1 MKILFVCQQYIH
13 SARWINQLKD
23 SHHEIYVFDCLDRP
37 VHEELSWTNYI
48 GNWSKRK
55 VPYIKGEDRLKK
67 KTPKLYRKIEGIL
80 KVTPAEKLCEII
92 EEIKPDLVH
101 SLEMQSQ
108 TYHVLKA
115 NKKFDFKWAYFC
127 WGNDLFAYQNQSD
140 HKKRIGDVMD
150 NIDFLFTDT
159 HRDIELANNLGF
171 NKPFSAVFPG
181 GGGYEIKSYQP
192 YIKPVE
198 ERKSIIIKGYQHN
211 YGRALFVLNALEL
224 IVNELK
230 NYTIYVYSAHQIVVD
245 KIEEL
250 NTKYNLGIEY
260 STRNEELTH
269 KDLLQ
274 KFGEAQIA
282 IGNNS
287 SDGIP
292 NTLLEAM
299 ICGAFPIQSNPG
311 GATEDYIEDGV
322 NGLLIQNPEDAREIA
337 DKISFA
343 LKDKNLLKMS
353 FKVNQEIAKKIEYK
367 EIQKQVLEAY
377 SKIENSL

>member
-13 SARWINQLKD
+13 SARWISQLKD

-37 VHEELSWTNYI
+37 VHKELSWTNFI
-48 GNWSKRK
+48 GDWSKRK
-55 VPYIKGEDRLKK
+55 FPYIKGEDRLKK
-67 KTPKLYRKIEGIL
+67 AKPNLYRRIEGVL
-80 KVTPAEKLCEII
+80 KVTPAEKLCEVI

-108 TYHVLKA
+108 TYHILKA
-115 NKKFDFKWAYFC
+115 NKRFDFKWAYFC
-127 WGNDLFAYQNQSD
+127 WGNDLFAYQNQPS
-140 HKKRIGDVMD
+140 HKKRITDVM
-150 NIDFLFTDT
+150 NQLDFFFADT
-159 HRDIELANNLGF
+159 HRDIELAKKFGY
-171 NKPFSAVFPG
+171 KKKFSVVFPG
-181 GGGYEIKSYQP
+181 GGGYEIKSYKP

-198 ERKSIIIKGYQHN
+198 ERKSVIIKGYQHN
-211 YGRALFVLNALEL
+211 YGRALHILNALEL
-224 IVNELK
+224 IIDKIKDQN
-230 NYTIYVYSAHQIVVD
+230 IYVYSAHQVVVD

-250 NTKYNLGIEY
+250 KIKHDLKIEY
-260 STRNEELTH
+260 STRNQELSH

-322 NGLLIQNPEDAREIA
+322 NGLLIQNPENAQEVA
-337 DKISFA
+337 DKITEA
-343 LKDKNLLKMS
+343 LNNVQLREKAFEINQQKAKELDY
-353 FKVNQEIAKKIEYK
+353 KVIQEK
-367 EIQKQVLEAY
+367 VLETY
-377 SKIENSL
+377 SKIEKSL